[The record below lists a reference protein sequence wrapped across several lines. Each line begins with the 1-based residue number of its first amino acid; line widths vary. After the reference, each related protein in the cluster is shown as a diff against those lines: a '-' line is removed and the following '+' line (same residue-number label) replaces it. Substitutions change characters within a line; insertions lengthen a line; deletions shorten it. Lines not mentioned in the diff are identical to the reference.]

1 MSKFSRIVV
10 LATALASLFAV
21 MSSTAGAVTWT
32 NTGGTTFH
40 ATGGPGTLS
49 IGVNNLACGG
59 STATG
64 VAPMSSAT
72 STVATGTVVFSPCV
86 LIPGQS
92 MFVHCTYTL
101 TANAFSAGVTAGTAD
116 VTCDTRLAAAPAN
129 SLCHISGSTGGTYTN
144 PAGGAAGK
152 LTLHASTSLVVSNGN
167 VACPLGTGNGSLT
180 EQTITVTSV
189 AESPILAR
197 DA

>member
-10 LATALASLFAV
+10 LVTALASLFAV

-32 NTGGTTFH
+32 NSGGTNFH

-49 IGVNNLACGG
+49 IGSNNLACGG

-72 STVATGTVVFSPCV
+72 STVATGTVVFSPCSLV
-86 LIPGQS
+86 GQPT
-92 MFVHCTYTL
+92 FVHCTYTL
-101 TANAFSAGVTAGTAD
+101 TANAFSGGVTTGTAD
-116 VTCDTRLAAAPAN
+116 VTCDARLTAAPAN
-129 SLCHISGSTGGTYTN
+129 SLCHISGSTGGNYTN
-144 PAGGAAGK
+144 PTGGAAGK
-152 LTLHASTSLVVSNGN
+152 LTLLASTSLVVSNGN

-180 EQTITVTSV
+180 EQTLTVTSV
-189 AESPILAR
+189 AESPVLAR